1 MYCFRPASSRP
12 VAWICPRASEQIQ
25 TSRHAGGMTRLL
37 MRSRVSSSTRDPSA
51 ARYEKP
57 RPCRRRLI
65 PGSESETYLSL
76 AARAKRR
83 GSSSDISSTISLT
96 LLHHP
101 RPPVQSS
108 SHKARDTNRVARTS
122 SPHNLPSVRVQR
134 LSRDVG
140 CLVGGQPHIA
150 RGHLLRLAGAA
161 QRRALPE
168 LLDLIGREGSRDE
181 RRPDW
186 PGCHGVNADVLLGE
200 ALRECPRECDDG
212 TFRG

>member
-37 MRSRVSSSTRDPSA
+37 MRSRVSSSTSDPSA

-65 PGSESETYLSL
+65 HGSESETYFSL

-83 GSSSDISSTISLT
+83 GSSIDISSTISLT

-108 SHKARDTNRVARTS
+108 SHKACDTNLVARTS
-122 SPHNLPSVRVQR
+122 SPRSEEHTSELQS
-134 LSRDVG
+134 
-140 CLVGGQPHIA
+140 
-150 RGHLLRLAGAA
+150 RGHLVCRL
-161 QRRALPE
+161 
-168 LLDLIGREGSRDE
+168 LLEQIT
-181 RRPDW
+181 
-186 PGCHGVNADVLLGE
+186 NNK
-200 ALRECPRECDDG
+200 
-212 TFRG
+212 F